1 MSAAH
6 EQRYQ
11 DDDTPLLRTG
21 ANADDAFLGIKKLTS
36 KHYGPH
42 ILLIAARH
50 NKRTLRSD
58 GKIHPQIDPTRS
70 HLNETLRGPATAEGV
85 TRLAREKLRAAG
97 IHQLR
102 KNAVLALELVFSLAP
117 GHPVADERAYFECCW
132 RWTAGE
138 LGGEENVLSV
148 DIHRDEAAVHCHV
161 LVLPLVNGR
170 LAGSDLMG
178 NQTTLAQRLERFYQE
193 VAIPAGLKPPRRA
206 KTRSD
211 RVAKAR
217 QLMRHMEKRD
227 DPALKS
233 AIWPVIYRQMM
244 KSPEPFAQ
252 MLGF

>member
-11 DDDTPLLRTG
+11 GDDTQMRPG
-21 ANADDAFLGIKKLTS
+21 ACADDAFLGIKKLTS

-58 GKIHPQIDPTRS
+58 GQSHPQIDPARS
-70 HLNETLRGPATAEGV
+70 HLNETLHGPTTAEAV
-85 TRLAREKLRAAG
+85 ARLARERLKDAGIDKLRS
-97 IHQLR
+97 
-102 KNAVLALELVFSLAP
+102 NAVHGLELVFSLAP
-117 GHPVADERAYFECCW
+117 GHPLADERAYFERCW
-132 RWTAGE
+132 RWAASDLCGE
-138 LGGEENVLSV
+138 DNVLSV

-161 LVLPLVNGR
+161 LVLPLLNGR

-178 NQTTLAQRLERFYQE
+178 NQKTLAHRMERFYQE
-193 VAIPAGLKPPRRA
+193 VAIPAGLKSPKRA
-206 KTRSD
+206 NTHSD

-217 QLMRHMEKRD
+217 QLMRHMEKRG

-233 AIWPVIYRQMM
+233 AVWPVIYRQMM
-244 KSPEPFAQ
+244 KGPEPFAQ
-252 MLGF
+252 MLGL